1 MTTNPQRLLAYALV
15 ALGVF
20 LLLLRLGGADWLW
33 LALLGVVFLA
43 AYASRRTYGFLVAG
57 SVLVGLAVGTIFDTG
72 GGMLLSLAAGFYAVH
87 RVEPRPNRWA
97 LLTAGV
103 LAALGVFVALGSFRL
118 FDSVLFAL
126 ALVGAG
132 VFLLYRGDGPG
143 SRPAAGDSSP
153 SPYTDPPTTPTSQAP
168 VTPEPVTTIPVTPAA
183 PTFGAPADVP
193 DVRTPDVSVS
203 NGPMSN
209 GPSPAPVGDR
219 YRPDDVLADPTVT
232 PLEPQPIAQPV
243 TPPPPAPLSEAA
255 QGRLGHLS
263 AWRKRTAA
271 AEGTPAYI
279 VFSNDTLAKIAAAEP
294 QTLDDLGQIRGVG
307 PVKLSRYGEAV
318 LGVLREDGLRED
330 GLPENHGAS
339 T

>member
-1 MTTNPQRLLAYALV
+1 MTTNPQRLLAYVLV

-43 AYASRRTYGFLVAG
+43 AYASRRNYGFLVAG
-57 SVLVGLAVGTIFDTG
+57 SVLVGLAVGTIFDSG
-72 GGMLLSLAAGFYAVH
+72 GGMLLSLAAGFYAVE

-97 LLTAGV
+97 LYTAGI
-103 LAALGVFVALGSFRL
+103 LAALGVFVALGSFEL

-126 ALVGAG
+126 VLVGAG
-132 VFLLYRGDGPG
+132 VFLLYRSEGAGR
-143 SRPAAGDSSP
+143 SAARTGDSSP
-153 SPYTDPPTTPTSQAP
+153 PSSPYTDPPNTPTPQAP
-168 VTPEPVTTIPVTPAA
+168 VIPEPVMPEPVTTVPATPAA
-183 PTFGAPADVP
+183 PTFGTPLDDPNVP
-193 DVRTPDVSVS
+193 TSARPPPT
-203 NGPMSN
+203 
-209 GPSPAPVGDR
+209 PVGDP
-219 YRPDDVLADPTVT
+219 YSPDEVLGAIT
-232 PLEPQPIAQPV
+232 PPEPQPV

-255 QGRLGHLS
+255 QARLGRLS

-294 QTLDDLGQIRGVG
+294 RTFDDLGHIRGVG

-318 LGVLREDGLRED
+318 LSVLREEQEGS
-330 GLPENHGAS
+330 A
-339 T
+339 